1 MASLD
6 LIQSIMASIPGSQLV
21 ADGRQI
27 LCRCQICGDSPNPS
41 SAHFYI
47 GPLKDDSKPLQF
59 DCKKCGAS
67 GLLDGDALRKIGV
80 YDYELAVM
88 VKEHNSAISSST
100 GGVYNFSKSIYKV
113 RNTYITDD
121 GISQAKLKY
130 INQRLGLSLTY
141 DDCIKSKIVLNLY
154 DILNDNGVTKLTRYP
169 DIVDQLNK
177 YFIGFLSYDNCF
189 LNMRRLCPEGKVY
202 KSIDKRYI
210 NYNIFDK
217 IDNSMR
223 FYVIPSMIDL
233 LNPRPINVYITEGP
247 FDILSVK
254 YNIAK
259 SDNEIYISV
268 GGKSY
273 LTAIKFVIGQLGIIN
288 AVIHLCPDGDV
299 SDWEM
304 IKIAEYLMPF
314 NIPIEMLRN
323 GVSGE
328 KDFGVPL
335 SNIEVIR
342 TSLN

>member
-1 MASLD
+1 MASID
-6 LIQSIMASIPGSQLV
+6 LVQSILASIPGSQLV

-47 GPLKDDSKPLQF
+47 GPLKDESKPLQF

-67 GLLDGDALRKIGV
+67 GLLDGEALRTIGI
-80 YDYELAVM
+80 YDYDLAVM
-88 VKEHNSAISSST
+88 IKEYNDAMLVNS
-100 GGVYNFSKSIYKV
+100 GGRYNFSKSIY
-113 RNTYITDD
+113 RLTNTITDSPL
-121 GISQAKLKY
+121 SQAKLKY
-130 INQRLGLSLTY
+130 VNQRLGTNFTY
-141 DDCIKSKIVLNLY
+141 QDCIDNKIVLNIHDL
-154 DILNDNGVTKLTRYP
+154 LQANGITELTRYP
-169 DIVDQLNK
+169 DIVDQLNM
-177 YFIGFLSYDNCF
+177 YFIGFISYDNCF
-189 LNMRRLCPEGKVY
+189 LNMRRLCSEGKVY
-202 KSIDKRYI
+202 KTIDKRYI

-223 FYVIPSMIDL
+223 FYVIPSQINVL
-233 LNPRPINVYITEGP
+233 EPRPIHVYITEGP

-259 SDNEIYISV
+259 MDNEVYISV

-273 LTAIKFVIGQLGIIN
+273 LTAIKFVIGYLGIIN

-304 IKIAEYLMPF
+304 IKIANYLEPF
-314 NIPIEMLRN
+314 NRPIEMLRN
-323 GVSGE
+323 GVIGE
-328 KDFGVPL
+328 KDFGVPPI
-335 SNIEVIR
+335 NIEVVT